1 MKFKQNLPIKIVA
14 VIFSYIM
21 AFVLFLSVALV
32 VVLGYYKFYFSSVDI
47 VKEEVLT
54 EMAQKEARY
63 IENILDEEIKNE
75 KTYLEN
81 YYKDK
86 NVFYEITYLENGE
99 IFTNYSGEK
108 YIATA
113 NREYYTYEDVII
125 RQDENATY
133 YDTIEHHTAD
143 IKLYIAKDMKKNDL
157 FSVASKLVDIG
168 YRLKYA
174 LVFIAIG
181 SLAIFIFLL
190 CFLYCAAGH
199 STSGIIKCNFLDKV
213 PFDILTA
220 IVVTLAVLSV
230 VIISDAFYEDFTFAV
245 AVTSLVA
252 SVDYFIALGY
262 TMTFATRI
270 KTATLIKN
278 NVLYHIFKFLGKYLK
293 EFFSWL
299 KYIYNNASLL
309 KKTWIIAVGILIFST
324 IFILVVG
331 DVVSHWAR
339 NEFVVIMLL
348 ITAVVIALLFYF
360 AVVLQKI
367 KLGGERIAK
376 GDLQYKIDTKYMYY
390 DFKEFAESLNN
401 INDGLQEAINEKMK
415 SEHFKT
421 ELITNVSHD
430 IKTPLTSIINYVDLI
445 KKEEIGN
452 ETLIEYIDVLDRQ
465 SARLKKLVE
474 DLVEASKASS
484 GNLTVNLAP
493 CNITVLLNQALG
505 EFSEKLEKA
514 NLTPIVKTDD
524 DGIAVLADG
533 RHLWRVF
540 DNLLS
545 NVCKY
550 GLEGT
555 RVYIDVKTE
564 KNGVLVTFRNISKYQ
579 LNVSS
584 EELLERFVRG
594 DKSRHTEG
602 HGLGLSIAKS
612 LMEIQGGSL
621 DISVDGDLFKVTV
634 KIKNL

>member
-1 MKFKQNLPIKIVA
+1 MKFKQNLGIKITA
-14 VIFSYIM
+14 VIFSYVM
-21 AFVLFLSVALV
+21 AFLLFLSVAAIIIM
-32 VVLGYYKFYFSSVDI
+32 GYFKFYFSTLDI
-47 VKEEVLT
+47 AKEEVLNK
-54 EMAQKEARY
+54 MAQREARY
-63 IENILDEEIKNE
+63 IENILDEEKELENS
-75 KTYLEN
+75 YLEK

-86 NVFYEITYLENGE
+86 NVYYEITYIEKDAVA
-99 IFTNYSGEK
+99 TNYSGQD
-108 YIATA
+108 YIAYTD
-113 NREYYTYEDVII
+113 RDYYTYEDYIVK
-125 RQDENATY
+125 QDENGTHWN
-133 YDTIEHHTAD
+133 TIEHHTAD
-143 IKLYIAKDMKKNDL
+143 IKVYIAKDMTKSDI
-157 FSVASKLVDIG
+157 FSVASSLVDSG
-168 YRLKYA
+168 YRLRYA
-174 LVFIAIG
+174 VIFIAII
-181 SLAIFIFLL
+181 SLASFVFLI
-190 CFLYCAAGH
+190 CFLYASAGH
-199 STSGIIKCNFLDKV
+199 TSDGKIKCNFLDKI
-213 PFDILTA
+213 PFDVLTA
-220 IVVTLAVLSV
+220 IITGLAILS
-230 VIISDAFYEDFTFAV
+230 IIFIMESSYQDFSV
-245 AVTSLVA
+245 AVTFITLIA
-252 SVDYFIALGY
+252 SIDYFIALIY
-262 TMTFATRI
+262 TMSFATRI
-270 KTATLIKN
+270 KTRTLIKN
-278 NVLYHIFKFLGKYLK
+278 NVLYHVFKFIGKQLK
-293 EFFSWL
+293 KLFSWL
-299 KYIYNNASLL
+299 KYLYCNASLL

-324 IFILVVG
+324 FFILGVG
-331 DVVSHWAR
+331 DVISHWAK
-339 NEFVVIMLL
+339 NEFVLLMLI
-348 ITAVVIALLFYF
+348 ITAAVIALLFYF

-445 KKEEIGN
+445 KKEEIEN
-452 ETLIEYIDVLDRQ
+452 EKLVEYIDVLDRQ

-484 GNLTVNLAP
+484 GNLTVNLSP

-602 HGLGLSIAKS
+602 HGLGLSIARS